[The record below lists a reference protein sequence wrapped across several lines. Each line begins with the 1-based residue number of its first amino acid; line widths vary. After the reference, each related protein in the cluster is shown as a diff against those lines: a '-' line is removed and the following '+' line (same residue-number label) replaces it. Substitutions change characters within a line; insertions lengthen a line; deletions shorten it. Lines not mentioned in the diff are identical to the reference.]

1 MAQGKRRLYVLEVV
15 RRALGRFSRKNAW
28 VLSSHIAMSM
38 MMALF
43 PFVLFTVALS
53 GEIAN
58 LFSHQFD
65 VDDVVNLVFGSW
77 PGSVAEPISREV
89 YAVLD
94 SSGTG
99 LMTLGGV
106 LAFYFASNGVDAIRI
121 ALLSAY
127 GQEETRPFWKH
138 RLISLGLVILGGA
151 GLLLAAVFEVFLP
164 LGARF
169 LARFFPDLV
178 LLRGWEN
185 GANGLIVTVV
195 PVAAVLLYHVVLP
208 PHRRTLIQIAPGV
221 VTTLVLWWLAGLGF
235 AYYVSSFASYSATY
249 AGLAGAMAALIFLYL
264 NAAILIFGAEING
277 VLETDRHRREA
288 EAASAANLSKI

>member
-1 MAQGKRRLYVLEVV
+1 MVNEHRRSRVLQIV
-15 RRALGRFSRKNAW
+15 RRAIGRFNNKNAW

-53 GEIAN
+53 GAIAS
-58 LFSHQFD
+58 LLSHR
-65 VDDVVNLVFGSW
+65 VVVEDVVGLVFGSW
-77 PGSVAEPISREV
+77 PESVAAPITREV
-89 YAVLD
+89 YAVLET
-94 SSGTG
+94 SGTG

-106 LAFYFASNGVDAIRI
+106 IALYFASNGVDAIRL
-121 ALLSAY
+121 AMLRAY

-151 GLLLAAVFEVFLP
+151 GLLLAAIFELFLP

-169 LARFFPDLV
+169 LARFFPDLDF
-178 LLRGWEN
+178 LRGWEN
-185 GANGLIVTVV
+185 GANGLVVAVV
-195 PVAAVLLYHVVLP
+195 PVAAVFLYHLVLLPRPASLRQVLP
-208 PHRRTLIQIAPGV
+208 GAL
-221 VTTLVLWWLAGLGF
+221 TTLVLWWGAGVGF
-235 AYYVSSFASYSATY
+235 AFYVSSFASYSATY

-277 VLETDRHRREA
+277 VLQTDRLAA
-288 EAASAANLSKI
+288 ES